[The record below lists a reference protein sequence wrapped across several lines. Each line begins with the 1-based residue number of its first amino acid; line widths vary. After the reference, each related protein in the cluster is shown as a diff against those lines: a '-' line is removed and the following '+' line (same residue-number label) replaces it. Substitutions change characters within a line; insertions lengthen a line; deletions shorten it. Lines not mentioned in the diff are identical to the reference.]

1 MIVNNETIIIFVD
14 VQQDVPV
21 YLCINENGNFFLCTV
36 EKKGGIFTEQNIKMI
51 SHIEAQIFIANVCNR
66 ARKIISENS

>member
-21 YLCINENGNFFLCTV
+21 YLCINESGNFFLCTV
-36 EKKGGIFTEQNIKMI
+36 EKKGRNFYRTEY
-51 SHIEAQIFIANVCNR
+51 
-66 ARKIISENS
+66 